1 MIKNI
6 IISLII
12 ISYSL
17 LNAGQVIMGYVINSA
32 NQEPLP
38 DVNIV
43 VVNQEIGSSTDS
55 YGFFQIEL
63 PELISEIFIEA
74 TAVGFSKVEK
84 KITKNDLKNT
94 LVFELQ
100 SEIIELDPITVIKNI
115 TRLDNDFLR
124 PPGSIDLV
132 SFSDLKR
139 YNDTDINRI
148 LSRIPGIY
156 VQEEDGFGLRPNI
169 GMRGTGV
176 ERSSKINIMEDG
188 IPISPAPYASPAAYY
203 SPTAGRMH
211 ALEARKG
218 SSQIKYGP
226 HSTGGSINYVS
237 TPIPSNSKSN
247 LNLLGGT
254 NNAYTI
260 KANVGK
266 SSKSFG
272 YLFEILHDE
281 NDGFKKIDFSNNKTG
296 YSKTDLMAK
305 VRYQSNLMK
314 LFPNAIEL
322 KFSSTNELSDETYL
336 GLTENDY
343 SIDPYRRYSSS
354 QNDQMK
360 ADHMQ
365 FSLTNSIQLNKNS
378 NLALVIYRNNFKRN
392 WYKLSKVNGASIS
405 SLLSEGNSHKSY
417 SYLSAKDTEDDTYEI
432 KANNRKYYSQGIQI
446 VSNLKPNFLP
456 NHNLMIGLRIH
467 EDQMDR
473 FQKID
478 KYGMQNSI
486 LNLTTNGLWGVGSKN
501 NRLDDAI
508 SSAFFIEDQF
518 SFRKFIITA
527 GIRYESI
534 ELTRN
539 DWKGDISLQ
548 NLSWND
554 PERVLDPTKKIKS
567 IKVLV
572 PGAGFVYQLN
582 PNVQILA
589 GIHKGYSP
597 PGPGKD
603 DSEDIKP
610 EESINLETGFIIKDG
625 LNKVRTVLFNNSY
638 SNLLG
643 DDTQFAGEGSY
654 DQFNAGKVNINGLE
668 FAISRIFKRGNI
680 LVPVEFNYTFT
691 SSEFLSTFESS
702 FEAWGSV
709 NKGDELPYLP
719 KHQMFAEIGIIA
731 RDMRFYMKLN
741 NVSQMRTKA
750 GTGVIDDK
758 YATQK
763 LTQIDISGEYNLTSQ
778 LNLFFSIKNLTN
790 SKAIVSRRPAGLRP
804 TMPKTFSAGIK
815 LNF

>member
-100 SEIIELDPITVIKNI
+100 SEIIELNPITVIKNI

-417 SYLSAKDTEDDTYEI
+417 SYLSAKDTEDDTYQI

>member
-100 SEIIELDPITVIKNI
+100 SEIIELNPITVIKNI

-417 SYLSAKDTEDDTYEI
+417 SYLSAKDTEDDTYQI

-758 YATQK
+758 YATQE

>member
-1 MIKNI
+1 MRKN
-6 IISLII
+6 LILI
-12 ISYSL
+12 TIFLSVSIL
-17 LNAGQVIMGYVINSA
+17 SASEVIMGYVINSA
-32 NQEPLP
+32 SQEPLS
-38 DVNIV
+38 DVNVIV
-43 VVNQEIGSSTDS
+43 LNQEVGSSTDS
-55 YGFFQIEL
+55 YGYFQIQL
-63 PELISEIFIEA
+63 PQEFTEVFIEA
-74 TAVGFSKVEK
+74 SAVGFSKVK
-84 KITKNDLKNT
+84 KKLSRKDLKNT

-100 SEIIELDPITVIKNI
+100 SEVIELDPIMVIKNI

-139 YNDTDINRI
+139 YNDTDVNRI
-148 LSRIPGIY
+148 LARIPGVY

-211 ALEARKG
+211 SLEARKG

-226 HSTGGSINYVS
+226 HSTGGAINYVS
-237 TPIPSNSKSN
+237 TPIPSNYKSN

-260 KANVGK
+260 KANIGK
-266 SSKSFG
+266 SIGSFG

-281 NDGFKKIDFSNNKTG
+281 NDGFKQLDFSNNKTG
-296 YSKTDLMAK
+296 YTKTDFMGKL
-305 VRYQSNLMK
+305 RYKSNLLN

-336 GLTENDY
+336 GLTEQDY
-343 SIDPYRRYSSS
+343 SINPYRRYSSS

-360 ADHMQ
+360 ADHTQ
-365 FSLTNSIQLNKNS
+365 FSLTNSIQFNKNS
-378 NLALVIYRNNFKRN
+378 NAALVIYRNDFKRN
-392 WYKLSKVNGASIS
+392 WYKLSKVNGTSIG
-405 SLLSEGNSHKSY
+405 SLLSVGNLHKNY
-417 SYLSAKDTEDDTYEI
+417 SYLSSKETENDAYQI

-446 VSNLKPNFLP
+446 VSNLKPNISS
-456 NHNLMIGLRIH
+456 HNLMIGLRIH

-473 FQKID
+473 FQKVD

-486 LNLTTNGLWGVGSKN
+486 LKLTTNGIWGVGSKN
-501 NRLDDAI
+501 NRLDKAT

-518 SFRKFIITA
+518 SFNKFIITA

-554 PERVLDPTKKIKS
+554 PERTLDPTQKTKNIN
-567 IKVLV
+567 ILV
-572 PGAGFVYQLN
+572 PGAGFIYQLN
-582 PNVQILA
+582 SNVEILA

-603 DSEDIKP
+603 DSQDIKP
-610 EESINLETGFIIKDG
+610 EESVNVETGFVIKDG
-625 LNKVRTVLFNNSY
+625 LNKVKTVLFNNSY

-668 FAISRIFKRGNI
+668 FAINRIFKRGNL
-680 LVPVEFNYTFT
+680 LVPIEFNYTYT
-691 SSEFLSTFESS
+691 STEFLSTFESS

-719 KHQMFAEIGIIA
+719 KYQMFAEIGIIA
-731 RDMRFYMKLN
+731 RDTRFYMKLN

-750 GTGVIDDK
+750 GSGAIDDK
-758 YATQK
+758 SATQK

-778 LNLFFSIKNLTN
+778 SNLFFSIKNLTN

-804 TMPKTFSAGIK
+804 TMPKTFSAGIR

>member
-1 MIKNI
+1 MKIF
-6 IISLII
+6 LILI
-12 ISYSL
+12 TIFLSVSIL
-17 LNAGQVIMGYVINSA
+17 SASEVIMGYVINSA
-32 NQEPLP
+32 SQEPLS
-38 DVNIV
+38 DVNVIV
-43 VVNQEIGSSTDS
+43 LNQEVGSSTDS
-55 YGFFQIEL
+55 YGYFQIQL
-63 PELISEIFIEA
+63 PQEFSEVFIEA
-74 TAVGFSKVEK
+74 SAVGFSKVK
-84 KITKNDLKNT
+84 KKLSRKDLKNT

-100 SEIIELDPITVIKNI
+100 SEVIELDPIMVIKNI

-139 YNDTDINRI
+139 YNDTDVNRI
-148 LSRIPGIY
+148 LARIPGVY

-211 ALEARKG
+211 SLEARKG

-226 HSTGGSINYVS
+226 HSTGGAINYVS
-237 TPIPSNSKSN
+237 TPIPSNYKSN

-260 KANVGK
+260 KANIGK
-266 SSKSFG
+266 SIGSFG

-281 NDGFKKIDFSNNKTG
+281 NDGFKQLDFSNNKTG
-296 YSKTDLMAK
+296 YTKTDFMGKL
-305 VRYQSNLMK
+305 RYKSNLLN

-336 GLTENDY
+336 GLTEQDY
-343 SIDPYRRYSSS
+343 SINPYRRYSSS

-360 ADHMQ
+360 ADHTQ
-365 FSLTNSIQLNKNS
+365 FSLTNSIQFNKNS
-378 NLALVIYRNNFKRN
+378 NVALVIYRNDFKRN
-392 WYKLSKVNGASIS
+392 WYKLSKVNGTSIG
-405 SLLSEGNSHKSY
+405 SLLSVGNLHKNY
-417 SYLSAKDTEDDTYEI
+417 SYLSSKETENDAYQI

-446 VSNLKPNFLP
+446 VSNLKPNISS
-456 NHNLMIGLRIH
+456 HNLMIGLRIH

-473 FQKID
+473 FQKVD

-486 LNLTTNGLWGVGSKN
+486 LKLTTNGIWGVGSKN
-501 NRLDDAI
+501 NRLDKAT

-518 SFRKFIITA
+518 SFNKFIITA

-554 PERVLDPTKKIKS
+554 PERTLDPTQKTKNIN
-567 IKVLV
+567 ILV
-572 PGAGFVYQLN
+572 PGAGFIYQLN
-582 PNVQILA
+582 SNVEILA

-603 DSEDIKP
+603 DSQDIKP
-610 EESINLETGFIIKDG
+610 EESINVETGFVIKDG
-625 LNKVRTVLFNNSY
+625 LNKVKTVLFNNSY

-668 FAISRIFKRGNI
+668 FAINRIFKRGNL
-680 LVPVEFNYTFT
+680 LVPIEFNYTYT
-691 SSEFLSTFESS
+691 STEFLSTFESS

-719 KHQMFAEIGIIA
+719 KYQMFAEIGIIA
-731 RDMRFYMKLN
+731 RDTRFYMKLN

-750 GTGVIDDK
+750 GSGAIDDK
-758 YATQK
+758 SATQK

-778 LNLFFSIKNLTN
+778 SNLFFSIKNLTN

-804 TMPKTFSAGIK
+804 TMPKTFSAGIR

>member
-1 MIKNI
+1 MRKN
-6 IISLII
+6 LILI
-12 ISYSL
+12 TIFLSVSIL
-17 LNAGQVIMGYVINSA
+17 SASEVIMGYVINSA
-32 NQEPLP
+32 SQEPLS
-38 DVNIV
+38 DVNVIV
-43 VVNQEIGSSTDS
+43 LNQEVGSSTDS
-55 YGFFQIEL
+55 YGYFQIQL
-63 PELISEIFIEA
+63 PQEFSEVFIEA
-74 TAVGFSKVEK
+74 SAVGFSKVK
-84 KITKNDLKNT
+84 KKLSRKDLKNT

-100 SEIIELDPITVIKNI
+100 SEVIELDPIMVIKNI

-139 YNDTDINRI
+139 YNDTDVNRI
-148 LSRIPGIY
+148 LARIPGVY

-211 ALEARKG
+211 SLEARKG

-226 HSTGGSINYVS
+226 HSTGGAINYVS
-237 TPIPSNSKSN
+237 TPIPSNYKSN

-260 KANVGK
+260 KANIGK
-266 SSKSFG
+266 SIGSFG

-281 NDGFKKIDFSNNKTG
+281 NDGFKQLDFSNNKTG
-296 YSKTDLMAK
+296 YTKTDFMGKL
-305 VRYQSNLMK
+305 RYKSNLLN

-336 GLTENDY
+336 GLTEQDY
-343 SIDPYRRYSSS
+343 SINPYRRYSSS

-360 ADHMQ
+360 ADHTQ
-365 FSLTNSIQLNKNS
+365 FSLTNSIQFNKNS
-378 NLALVIYRNNFKRN
+378 NAALVIYRNDFKRN
-392 WYKLSKVNGASIS
+392 WYKLSKVNGTSIG
-405 SLLSEGNSHKSY
+405 SLLSVGNLHKNY
-417 SYLSAKDTEDDTYEI
+417 SYLSSKETENDAYQI

-446 VSNLKPNFLP
+446 VSNLKPNISS
-456 NHNLMIGLRIH
+456 HNLMIGLRIH

-473 FQKID
+473 FQKVD

-486 LNLTTNGLWGVGSKN
+486 LKLTTNGIWGVGSKN
-501 NRLDDAI
+501 NRLDKAT

-518 SFRKFIITA
+518 SFNKFIITA

-554 PERVLDPTKKIKS
+554 PERTLDPTQKTKNIN
-567 IKVLV
+567 ILV
-572 PGAGFVYQLN
+572 PGAGFIYQLN
-582 PNVQILA
+582 SNVEILA

-603 DSEDIKP
+603 DSQDIKP
-610 EESINLETGFIIKDG
+610 EERVNVETGFVIKDG
-625 LNKVRTVLFNNSY
+625 LNKVKTVLFNNSY

-668 FAISRIFKRGNI
+668 FAINRIFKRGNL
-680 LVPVEFNYTFT
+680 LVPIEFNYTYT
-691 SSEFLSTFESS
+691 STEFLSTFESS

-719 KHQMFAEIGIIA
+719 KYQMFAEIGIIA
-731 RDMRFYMKLN
+731 RDTRFYMKLN

-750 GTGVIDDK
+750 GSGAIDDK
-758 YATQK
+758 SATQK

-778 LNLFFSIKNLTN
+778 SNLFFSIKNLTN

-804 TMPKTFSAGIK
+804 TMPKTFSAGIR

>member
-1 MIKNI
+1 MRKN
-6 IISLII
+6 LIVI
-12 ISYSL
+12 TIFLSVSIL
-17 LNAGQVIMGYVINSA
+17 SASEVIMGYVINSA
-32 NQEPLP
+32 SQEPLS
-38 DVNIV
+38 DVNVIV
-43 VVNQEIGSSTDS
+43 LNQEVGSSTDS
-55 YGFFQIEL
+55 YGYFQIQL
-63 PELISEIFIEA
+63 PQEFSEVFIEA
-74 TAVGFSKVEK
+74 SAVGFSKVK
-84 KITKNDLKNT
+84 KKLSRKDLKNT

-100 SEIIELDPITVIKNI
+100 SEVIELDPIMVIKNI

-139 YNDTDINRI
+139 YNDTDVNRI
-148 LSRIPGIY
+148 LARIPGVY

-211 ALEARKG
+211 SLEARKG

-226 HSTGGSINYVS
+226 HSTGGAINYVS
-237 TPIPSNSKSN
+237 TPIPSNYKSN

-260 KANVGK
+260 KANIGK
-266 SSKSFG
+266 SIGSFG

-281 NDGFKKIDFSNNKTG
+281 NDGFKQLDFSNNKTG
-296 YSKTDLMAK
+296 YTKTDFMGKL
-305 VRYQSNLMK
+305 RYKSNLLN

-336 GLTENDY
+336 GLTEQDY
-343 SIDPYRRYSSS
+343 SINPYRRYSSS
-354 QNDQMK
+354 QSDQMK
-360 ADHMQ
+360 ADHTQ
-365 FSLTNSIQLNKNS
+365 FSLTNSIQFNKNS
-378 NLALVIYRNNFKRN
+378 NVALVIYRNDFKRN
-392 WYKLSKVNGASIS
+392 WYKLSKVNGTSIG
-405 SLLSEGNSHKSY
+405 SLLSVGNLHKNY
-417 SYLSAKDTEDDTYEI
+417 SYLSSKETENDAYQI

-446 VSNLKPNFLP
+446 VSNLKPNISS
-456 NHNLMIGLRIH
+456 HNLMIGLRIH

-473 FQKID
+473 FQKVD

-486 LNLTTNGLWGVGSKN
+486 LKLTTNGIWGVGSKN
-501 NRLDDAI
+501 NRLDKAT

-518 SFRKFIITA
+518 SFNKFIITA

-554 PERVLDPTKKIKS
+554 PERTLDPTQKTKNIN
-567 IKVLV
+567 ILV
-572 PGAGFVYQLN
+572 PGAGFIYQLN
-582 PNVQILA
+582 SNVEILA

-603 DSEDIKP
+603 DSQDIKP
-610 EESINLETGFIIKDG
+610 EESINVETGFVIKDG
-625 LNKVRTVLFNNSY
+625 LNKVKTVLFNNSY

-668 FAISRIFKRGNI
+668 FAINRIFKRGNL
-680 LVPVEFNYTFT
+680 LVPIEFNYTYT
-691 SSEFLSTFESS
+691 STEFLSTFESS

-719 KHQMFAEIGIIA
+719 KYQMFAEIGIIA
-731 RDMRFYMKLN
+731 RDTRFYMKLN

-750 GTGVIDDK
+750 GSGAIDDK
-758 YATQK
+758 SATQK

-778 LNLFFSIKNLTN
+778 SNLFFSIKNLTN

-804 TMPKTFSAGIK
+804 TMPKTFSAGIR

>member
-417 SYLSAKDTEDDTYEI
+417 SYLSAKDTEDDTYQI

-625 LNKVRTVLFNNSY
+625 LNKVRTVLFKNSY

-758 YATQK
+758 YATQE

>member
-1 MIKNI
+1 MRIN
-6 IISLII
+6 LILI
-12 ISYSL
+12 TIFLSVSIL
-17 LNAGQVIMGYVINSA
+17 SASEVIMGYVINSA
-32 NQEPLP
+32 SQEPLS
-38 DVNIV
+38 DVNVIV
-43 VVNQEIGSSTDS
+43 LNQEVGSSTDS
-55 YGFFQIEL
+55 YGYFQIQL
-63 PELISEIFIEA
+63 PQEFSEVFIEA
-74 TAVGFSKVEK
+74 SAVGFSKVK
-84 KITKNDLKNT
+84 KKLSRKDLKNT

-100 SEIIELDPITVIKNI
+100 SEVIELDPIMVIKNI

-139 YNDTDINRI
+139 YNDTDVNRI
-148 LSRIPGIY
+148 LARIPGVY

-211 ALEARKG
+211 SLEARKG

-226 HSTGGSINYVS
+226 HSTGGAINYVS
-237 TPIPSNSKSN
+237 TPIPSNYKSN

-260 KANVGK
+260 KANIGK
-266 SSKSFG
+266 SIGSFG

-281 NDGFKKIDFSNNKTG
+281 NDGFKQLDFSNNKTG
-296 YSKTDLMAK
+296 YTKTDFMGKL
-305 VRYQSNLMK
+305 RYKSNLLN

-336 GLTENDY
+336 GLTEQDY
-343 SIDPYRRYSSS
+343 SINPYRRYSSS

-360 ADHMQ
+360 ADHTQ
-365 FSLTNSIQLNKNS
+365 FSLTNSIQFNKNS
-378 NLALVIYRNNFKRN
+378 NAALVIYRNDFKRN
-392 WYKLSKVNGASIS
+392 WYKLSKVNGTSIG
-405 SLLSEGNSHKSY
+405 SLLSVGNSHKNY
-417 SYLSAKDTEDDTYEI
+417 SYLSSKETENDAYQI

-446 VSNLKPNFLP
+446 VSNLKPNISS
-456 NHNLMIGLRIH
+456 HNLMIGLRIH

-473 FQKID
+473 FQKVD

-486 LNLTTNGLWGVGSKN
+486 LKLTTNGIWGVGSKN
-501 NRLDDAI
+501 NRLDKAT
-508 SSAFFIEDQF
+508 SSAFFIEDQL
-518 SFRKFIITA
+518 SFNKFIITA

-554 PERVLDPTKKIKS
+554 PERTLDPTQKTKNIN
-567 IKVLV
+567 ILV
-572 PGAGFVYQLN
+572 PGAGFIYQLN
-582 PNVQILA
+582 SNVEILA

-603 DSEDIKP
+603 DSQDIKP
-610 EESINLETGFIIKDG
+610 EESINVETGFVIKDG
-625 LNKVRTVLFNNSY
+625 LNKVKTVLFNNSY

-668 FAISRIFKRGNI
+668 FAINRIFKRGNL
-680 LVPVEFNYTFT
+680 LVPIEFNYTYT
-691 SSEFLSTFESS
+691 STEFLSTFESS

-719 KHQMFAEIGIIA
+719 KYQMFAEIGIIA
-731 RDMRFYMKLN
+731 RDTRFYMKLN

-750 GTGVIDDK
+750 GSGAIDDK
-758 YATQK
+758 SATQK

-778 LNLFFSIKNLTN
+778 SNLFFSIKNLTN

-804 TMPKTFSAGIK
+804 TMPKTFSAGIR

>member
-1 MIKNI
+1 MRKN
-6 IISLII
+6 LILI
-12 ISYSL
+12 TIFLSVSIL
-17 LNAGQVIMGYVINSA
+17 SASEVIMGYVINSA
-32 NQEPLP
+32 SQEPLS
-38 DVNIV
+38 DVNVIV
-43 VVNQEIGSSTDS
+43 LNQEVGSSTDS
-55 YGFFQIEL
+55 YGYFQIQL
-63 PELISEIFIEA
+63 PQEFSEVFIEA
-74 TAVGFSKVEK
+74 SAVGFSKVK
-84 KITKNDLKNT
+84 KKLSRKDLKNT

-100 SEIIELDPITVIKNI
+100 SEVIELDPIMVIKNI

-139 YNDTDINRI
+139 YNDTDVNRI
-148 LSRIPGIY
+148 LARIPGVY

-211 ALEARKG
+211 SLEARKG

-226 HSTGGSINYVS
+226 HSTGGAINYVS
-237 TPIPSNSKSN
+237 TPIPSNYKSN

-260 KANVGK
+260 KANIGK
-266 SSKSFG
+266 SIGSFG

-281 NDGFKKIDFSNNKTG
+281 NDGFKQLDFSNNKTG
-296 YSKTDLMAK
+296 YTKTDFMGKL
-305 VRYQSNLMK
+305 RYKSNLLN

-336 GLTENDY
+336 GLTEQDY
-343 SIDPYRRYSSS
+343 SINPYRRYSSS

-360 ADHMQ
+360 ADHTQ
-365 FSLTNSIQLNKNS
+365 FSLTNSIQFNKNS
-378 NLALVIYRNNFKRN
+378 NAALVIYRNDFKRN
-392 WYKLSKVNGASIS
+392 WYKLSKVNGTSIG
-405 SLLSEGNSHKSY
+405 SLLSVGNLHKNY
-417 SYLSAKDTEDDTYEI
+417 SYLSSKETENDAYQI
-432 KANNRKYYSQGIQI
+432 KANNRNYYSQGIQI
-446 VSNLKPNFLP
+446 VSNLKPNISS
-456 NHNLMIGLRIH
+456 HNLMIGLRIH

-473 FQKID
+473 FQKVD

-486 LNLTTNGLWGVGSKN
+486 LKLTTNGIWGVGSKN
-501 NRLDDAI
+501 NRLDKAT

-518 SFRKFIITA
+518 SFNKFIITA

-554 PERVLDPTKKIKS
+554 PERTLDPTQKTKNIN
-567 IKVLV
+567 ILV
-572 PGAGFVYQLN
+572 PGAGFIYQLN
-582 PNVQILA
+582 SNVEILA

-603 DSEDIKP
+603 DSQDIKP
-610 EESINLETGFIIKDG
+610 EESVNVETGFVIKDG
-625 LNKVRTVLFNNSY
+625 LNKVKTVLFNNSY

-668 FAISRIFKRGNI
+668 FAINRIFKRGNL
-680 LVPVEFNYTFT
+680 LVPIEFNYTYT
-691 SSEFLSTFESS
+691 STEFLSTFESS

-719 KHQMFAEIGIIA
+719 KYQMFAEIGIIA
-731 RDMRFYMKLN
+731 RDTRFYMKLN

-750 GTGVIDDK
+750 GSGAIDDK
-758 YATQK
+758 SATQK

-778 LNLFFSIKNLTN
+778 SNLFFSIKNLTN

-804 TMPKTFSAGIK
+804 TMPKTFSAGIR

>member
-1 MIKNI
+1 MRKN
-6 IISLII
+6 LIVI
-12 ISYSL
+12 TIFLSVSIL
-17 LNAGQVIMGYVINSA
+17 SASEVIMGYVINSA
-32 NQEPLP
+32 SQEPLS
-38 DVNIV
+38 DVNVIV
-43 VVNQEIGSSTDS
+43 LNQEVGSSTDS
-55 YGFFQIEL
+55 YGYFQIQL
-63 PELISEIFIEA
+63 PQEFSEVFIEA
-74 TAVGFSKVEK
+74 SAVGFSKVK
-84 KITKNDLKNT
+84 KKLSRKDLKNT

-100 SEIIELDPITVIKNI
+100 SEVIELDPIMVIKNI

-139 YNDTDINRI
+139 YNDTDVNRI
-148 LSRIPGIY
+148 LARIPGVY

-211 ALEARKG
+211 SLEARKG

-226 HSTGGSINYVS
+226 HSTGGAINYVS
-237 TPIPSNSKSN
+237 TPIPSNYKSN

-260 KANVGK
+260 KANIGK
-266 SSKSFG
+266 SIGSFG

-281 NDGFKKIDFSNNKTG
+281 NDGFKQLDFSNNKTG
-296 YSKTDLMAK
+296 YTKTDFMGKL
-305 VRYQSNLMK
+305 RYKSNLLN

-336 GLTENDY
+336 GLTEQDY
-343 SIDPYRRYSSS
+343 SINPYRRYSSS

-360 ADHMQ
+360 ADHTQ
-365 FSLTNSIQLNKNS
+365 FSLTNSIQFNKNS
-378 NLALVIYRNNFKRN
+378 NAALVIYRNDFKRN
-392 WYKLSKVNGASIS
+392 WYKLSKVNGTSIG
-405 SLLSEGNSHKSY
+405 SLLSVGNLHKNY
-417 SYLSAKDTEDDTYEI
+417 SYLSSKETENDAYQI

-446 VSNLKPNFLP
+446 VSNLKPNISS
-456 NHNLMIGLRIH
+456 HNLMIGLRIH

-473 FQKID
+473 FQKVD

-486 LNLTTNGLWGVGSKN
+486 LKLTTNGIWGVGSKN
-501 NRLDDAI
+501 NRLDKAT

-518 SFRKFIITA
+518 SFNKFIITA

-554 PERVLDPTKKIKS
+554 PERTLDPTQKTKNIN
-567 IKVLV
+567 ILV
-572 PGAGFVYQLN
+572 PGAGFIYQLN
-582 PNVQILA
+582 SNVEILA

-603 DSEDIKP
+603 DSQDIKP
-610 EESINLETGFIIKDG
+610 EESINVETGFVIKDG
-625 LNKVRTVLFNNSY
+625 LNKVKTVLFNNSY

-668 FAISRIFKRGNI
+668 FAINRIFKRGNL
-680 LVPVEFNYTFT
+680 LVPIEFNYTYT
-691 SSEFLSTFESS
+691 STEFLSTFESS

-719 KHQMFAEIGIIA
+719 KYQMFAEIGIIA
-731 RDMRFYMKLN
+731 RDTRFYMKLN

-750 GTGVIDDK
+750 GSGAIDDK
-758 YATQK
+758 SATQK

-778 LNLFFSIKNLTN
+778 SNLFFSIKNLTN

-804 TMPKTFSAGIK
+804 TMPKTFSAGIR

>member
-63 PELISEIFIEA
+63 PELISEIFLEA
-74 TAVGFSKVEK
+74 TAVGISKVEK
-84 KITKNDLKNT
+84 KITKNDFKNT

-417 SYLSAKDTEDDTYEI
+417 SYLSAKDTEDDTYQI

-758 YATQK
+758 YATQE

>member
-1 MIKNI
+1 MRIN
-6 IISLII
+6 LILI
-12 ISYSL
+12 TIFLSVSIL
-17 LNAGQVIMGYVINSA
+17 SASEVIMGYVINSA
-32 NQEPLP
+32 SQEPLS
-38 DVNIV
+38 DVNVIV
-43 VVNQEIGSSTDS
+43 LNQEVGSSTDS
-55 YGFFQIEL
+55 YGYFQIQL
-63 PELISEIFIEA
+63 PQEFSEVFIEA
-74 TAVGFSKVEK
+74 SAVGFSKVK
-84 KITKNDLKNT
+84 KKLSRKDLKNT

-100 SEIIELDPITVIKNI
+100 SEVIELDPIMVIKNI

-139 YNDTDINRI
+139 YNDTDVNRI
-148 LSRIPGIY
+148 LARIPGVY

-211 ALEARKG
+211 SLEARKG

-226 HSTGGSINYVS
+226 HSTGGAINYVS
-237 TPIPSNSKSN
+237 TPIPSNYKSN

-260 KANVGK
+260 KANIGK
-266 SSKSFG
+266 SIGSFG

-281 NDGFKKIDFSNNKTG
+281 NDGFKQLDFSNNKTG
-296 YSKTDLMAK
+296 YTKTDFMGKL
-305 VRYQSNLMK
+305 RYKSNLLN

-336 GLTENDY
+336 GLTEQDY
-343 SIDPYRRYSSS
+343 SINPYRRYSSS

-360 ADHMQ
+360 ADHTQ
-365 FSLTNSIQLNKNS
+365 FSLTNSIQFNKNS
-378 NLALVIYRNNFKRN
+378 NAALVIYRNDFKRN
-392 WYKLSKVNGASIS
+392 WYKLSKVNGTSIG
-405 SLLSEGNSHKSY
+405 SLLSVGNLHKNY
-417 SYLSAKDTEDDTYEI
+417 SYLSSKETENDAYQI

-446 VSNLKPNFLP
+446 VSNLKPNISS
-456 NHNLMIGLRIH
+456 HNLMIGLRIH

-473 FQKID
+473 FQKVD

-486 LNLTTNGLWGVGSKN
+486 LKLTTNGIWGVGSKN
-501 NRLDDAI
+501 NRLDKAT

-518 SFRKFIITA
+518 SFNKFIITA

-554 PERVLDPTKKIKS
+554 PERTLDPTQKTKNIN
-567 IKVLV
+567 ILV
-572 PGAGFVYQLN
+572 PGAGFIYQLN
-582 PNVQILA
+582 SNVEILA

-603 DSEDIKP
+603 DSQDIKP
-610 EESINLETGFIIKDG
+610 EESVNVETGFVIKDG
-625 LNKVRTVLFNNSY
+625 LNKVKTVLFNNSY

-668 FAISRIFKRGNI
+668 FAINRIFKRGNL
-680 LVPVEFNYTFT
+680 LVPIEFNYTYT
-691 SSEFLSTFESS
+691 STEFLSTFESS

-719 KHQMFAEIGIIA
+719 KYQMFAEIGIIA
-731 RDMRFYMKLN
+731 RDTRFYMKLN

-750 GTGVIDDK
+750 GSGAIDDK
-758 YATQK
+758 SATQK

-778 LNLFFSIKNLTN
+778 SNLFFSIKNLTN

-804 TMPKTFSAGIK
+804 TMPKTFSAGIR

>member
-1 MIKNI
+1 MRKN
-6 IISLII
+6 LIVI
-12 ISYSL
+12 TIFLSVSIL
-17 LNAGQVIMGYVINSA
+17 SASEVIMGYVINSA
-32 NQEPLP
+32 SQEPLS
-38 DVNIV
+38 DVNVIV
-43 VVNQEIGSSTDS
+43 LNQEVGSSTDS
-55 YGFFQIEL
+55 YGYFQIQL
-63 PELISEIFIEA
+63 PQEFSEVFIEA
-74 TAVGFSKVEK
+74 SAVGFSKVK
-84 KITKNDLKNT
+84 KKLSRKDLKNT

-100 SEIIELDPITVIKNI
+100 SEVIELDPIMVIKNI

-139 YNDTDINRI
+139 YNDTDVNRI
-148 LSRIPGIY
+148 LARIPGVY

-211 ALEARKG
+211 SLEARKG

-226 HSTGGSINYVS
+226 HSTGGAINYVS
-237 TPIPSNSKSN
+237 TPIPSNYKSN

-260 KANVGK
+260 KANIGK
-266 SSKSFG
+266 SIGSFG

-281 NDGFKKIDFSNNKTG
+281 NDGFKQLDFSNNKTG
-296 YSKTDLMAK
+296 YTKTDFMGKL
-305 VRYQSNLMK
+305 RYKSNLLN

-336 GLTENDY
+336 GLTEQDY
-343 SIDPYRRYSSS
+343 SINPYRRYSSS

-360 ADHMQ
+360 ADHTQ
-365 FSLTNSIQLNKNS
+365 FSLTNSIQFNKNS
-378 NLALVIYRNNFKRN
+378 NVALVIYRNDFKRN
-392 WYKLSKVNGASIS
+392 WYKLSKVNGTSIG
-405 SLLSEGNSHKSY
+405 SLLSVGNLHKNY
-417 SYLSAKDTEDDTYEI
+417 SYLSSKETENDAYQI

-446 VSNLKPNFLP
+446 VSNLKPNISS
-456 NHNLMIGLRIH
+456 HNLMIGLRIH

-473 FQKID
+473 FQKVD

-486 LNLTTNGLWGVGSKN
+486 LKLTTNGIWGVGSKN
-501 NRLDDAI
+501 NRLDKAT

-518 SFRKFIITA
+518 SFNKFIITA

-554 PERVLDPTKKIKS
+554 PERTLDPTQKTKNIN
-567 IKVLV
+567 ILV
-572 PGAGFVYQLN
+572 PGAGFIYQLN
-582 PNVQILA
+582 SNVEILA

-603 DSEDIKP
+603 DSQDIKP
-610 EESINLETGFIIKDG
+610 EESVNVETGFVIKDG
-625 LNKVRTVLFNNSY
+625 LNKVKTVLFNNSY

-668 FAISRIFKRGNI
+668 FAINRIFKRGNL
-680 LVPVEFNYTFT
+680 LVPIEFNYTYT
-691 SSEFLSTFESS
+691 STEFLSTFESS

-719 KHQMFAEIGIIA
+719 KYQMFAEIGIIA
-731 RDMRFYMKLN
+731 RDTRFYMKLN

-750 GTGVIDDK
+750 GSGAIDDK
-758 YATQK
+758 SATQK

-778 LNLFFSIKNLTN
+778 SNLFFSIKNLTN

-804 TMPKTFSAGIK
+804 TMPKTFSAGIR

>member
-100 SEIIELDPITVIKNI
+100 SEIIELNPITVIKNI

-758 YATQK
+758 YATQE

>member
-1 MIKNI
+1 MRKN
-6 IISLII
+6 LILI
-12 ISYSL
+12 TIFLSVSIL
-17 LNAGQVIMGYVINSA
+17 SASEVIMGYVINSA
-32 NQEPLP
+32 SQEPLS
-38 DVNIV
+38 DVNVIV
-43 VVNQEIGSSTDS
+43 LNQEVGSSTDS
-55 YGFFQIEL
+55 YGYFQIQL
-63 PELISEIFIEA
+63 PQEFSEVFIEA
-74 TAVGFSKVEK
+74 SAVGFSKVK
-84 KITKNDLKNT
+84 KKLSRKDLKNT

-100 SEIIELDPITVIKNI
+100 SEVIELDPIMVIKNI

-139 YNDTDINRI
+139 YNDTDVNRI
-148 LSRIPGIY
+148 LARIPGVY

-211 ALEARKG
+211 SLEARKG

-226 HSTGGSINYVS
+226 HSTGGAINYVS
-237 TPIPSNSKSN
+237 TPIPSNYKSN

-260 KANVGK
+260 KANIGK
-266 SSKSFG
+266 SIGSFG

-281 NDGFKKIDFSNNKTG
+281 NDGFKQLDFSNNKTG
-296 YSKTDLMAK
+296 YTKTDFMGKL
-305 VRYQSNLMK
+305 RYKSNLLN

-336 GLTENDY
+336 GLTEQDY
-343 SIDPYRRYSSS
+343 SINPYRRYSSS

-360 ADHMQ
+360 ADHTQ
-365 FSLTNSIQLNKNS
+365 FSLTNSIQFNKNS
-378 NLALVIYRNNFKRN
+378 NAALVIYRNDFKRN
-392 WYKLSKVNGASIS
+392 WYKLSKVNGTSIG
-405 SLLSEGNSHKSY
+405 SLLSVGNLHKNY
-417 SYLSAKDTEDDTYEI
+417 SYLSSKETENDAYQI

-446 VSNLKPNFLP
+446 VSNLKPNISS
-456 NHNLMIGLRIH
+456 HNLMIGLRIH

-473 FQKID
+473 FQKVD

-486 LNLTTNGLWGVGSKN
+486 LKLTTNGIWGVGSKN
-501 NRLDDAI
+501 NRLDKAT

-518 SFRKFIITA
+518 SFNKFIITA

-554 PERVLDPTKKIKS
+554 PERTLVPTQKTKNIN
-567 IKVLV
+567 ILV
-572 PGAGFVYQLN
+572 PGAGFIYQLN
-582 PNVQILA
+582 SNVEILA

-603 DSEDIKP
+603 DSQDIKP
-610 EESINLETGFIIKDG
+610 EESVNVETGFVIKDG
-625 LNKVRTVLFNNSY
+625 LNKVKTVLFNNSY

-668 FAISRIFKRGNI
+668 FAINRIFKRGNL
-680 LVPVEFNYTFT
+680 LVPIEFNYTYT
-691 SSEFLSTFESS
+691 STEFLSTFESS

-719 KHQMFAEIGIIA
+719 KYQMFAEIGIIA
-731 RDMRFYMKLN
+731 RDTRFYMKLN

-750 GTGVIDDK
+750 GSGAIDDK
-758 YATQK
+758 SATQK

-778 LNLFFSIKNLTN
+778 SNLFFSIKNLTN
-790 SKAIVSRRPAGLRP
+790 SKAIISRRPAGLRP
-804 TMPKTFSAGIK
+804 TMPKTFSAGIR

>member
-1 MIKNI
+1 MRKN
-6 IISLII
+6 LILI
-12 ISYSL
+12 TIFLSVSIL
-17 LNAGQVIMGYVINSA
+17 SASEVIMGYVINSA
-32 NQEPLP
+32 SQEPLS
-38 DVNIV
+38 DVNVIV
-43 VVNQEIGSSTDS
+43 LNQEVGSSTDS
-55 YGFFQIEL
+55 YGYFQIQL
-63 PELISEIFIEA
+63 PQEFSEVFIEA
-74 TAVGFSKVEK
+74 SAVGFSKVK
-84 KITKNDLKNT
+84 KKLSRKDLKNT

-100 SEIIELDPITVIKNI
+100 SEVIELDPIMVIKNI

-139 YNDTDINRI
+139 YNDTDVNRI
-148 LSRIPGIY
+148 LARIPGVY

-211 ALEARKG
+211 SLEARKG

-226 HSTGGSINYVS
+226 HSTGGAINYVS
-237 TPIPSNSKSN
+237 TPIPSNYKSN

-260 KANVGK
+260 KANIGK
-266 SSKSFG
+266 SIGSFG

-281 NDGFKKIDFSNNKTG
+281 NDGFKQLDFSNNKTG
-296 YSKTDLMAK
+296 YTKTDFMGKL
-305 VRYQSNLMK
+305 RYKSNLLN

-336 GLTENDY
+336 GLTEQDY
-343 SIDPYRRYSSS
+343 SINPYRRYSSS

-360 ADHMQ
+360 ADHTQ
-365 FSLTNSIQLNKNS
+365 FSLTNSIQFNKNS
-378 NLALVIYRNNFKRN
+378 NVALVIYRNDFKRN
-392 WYKLSKVNGASIS
+392 WYKLSKVNGTSIG
-405 SLLSEGNSHKSY
+405 SLLSVGNLHKNY
-417 SYLSAKDTEDDTYEI
+417 SYLSSKETENDAYQI
-432 KANNRKYYSQGIQI
+432 KANNRNYYSQGIQI
-446 VSNLKPNFLP
+446 VSNLKPNISS
-456 NHNLMIGLRIH
+456 HNLMIGLRIH

-473 FQKID
+473 FQKVD

-486 LNLTTNGLWGVGSKN
+486 LKLTTNGIWGVGSKN
-501 NRLDDAI
+501 NRLDKAT

-518 SFRKFIITA
+518 SFNKFIITA

-554 PERVLDPTKKIKS
+554 PERTLDPTQKTKNIN
-567 IKVLV
+567 ILV
-572 PGAGFVYQLN
+572 PGAGFIYQLN
-582 PNVQILA
+582 SNVEILA

-603 DSEDIKP
+603 DSQDIKP
-610 EESINLETGFIIKDG
+610 EESINVETGFVIKDG
-625 LNKVRTVLFNNSY
+625 LNKVKTVLFNNSY

-668 FAISRIFKRGNI
+668 FAINRIFKRGNL
-680 LVPVEFNYTFT
+680 LVPIEFNYTYT
-691 SSEFLSTFESS
+691 STEFLSTFESS

-719 KHQMFAEIGIIA
+719 KYQMFAEIGIIA
-731 RDMRFYMKLN
+731 RDTRFYMKLN

-750 GTGVIDDK
+750 GSGAIDDK
-758 YATQK
+758 SATQK

-778 LNLFFSIKNLTN
+778 SNLFFSIKNLTN

-804 TMPKTFSAGIK
+804 TMPKTFSAGIR

>member
-1 MIKNI
+1 MRIN
-6 IISLII
+6 LILI
-12 ISYSL
+12 TIFLSVSIL
-17 LNAGQVIMGYVINSA
+17 SASEVIMGYVINSA
-32 NQEPLP
+32 SQEPLS
-38 DVNIV
+38 DVNVIV
-43 VVNQEIGSSTDS
+43 LNQEVGSSTDS
-55 YGFFQIEL
+55 YGYFQIQL
-63 PELISEIFIEA
+63 PQEFSEVFIEA
-74 TAVGFSKVEK
+74 SAVGFSKVK
-84 KITKNDLKNT
+84 KKLSRKDLKNT

-100 SEIIELDPITVIKNI
+100 SEVIELDPIMVIKNI

-139 YNDTDINRI
+139 YNDTDVNRI
-148 LSRIPGIY
+148 LARIPGVY

-211 ALEARKG
+211 SLEARKG

-226 HSTGGSINYVS
+226 HSTGGAINYVS
-237 TPIPSNSKSN
+237 TPIPSNYKSN

-260 KANVGK
+260 KANIGK
-266 SSKSFG
+266 SIGSFG

-281 NDGFKKIDFSNNKTG
+281 NDGFKQLDFSNNKTG
-296 YSKTDLMAK
+296 YTKTDFMGKL
-305 VRYQSNLMK
+305 RYKSNLLN

-336 GLTENDY
+336 GLTEQDY
-343 SIDPYRRYSSS
+343 SINPYRRYSSS

-360 ADHMQ
+360 ADHTQ
-365 FSLTNSIQLNKNS
+365 FSLTNSIQFNKNS
-378 NLALVIYRNNFKRN
+378 NAALVIYRNDFKRN
-392 WYKLSKVNGASIS
+392 WYKLSKVNGTSIG
-405 SLLSEGNSHKSY
+405 SLLSVGNLHKNY
-417 SYLSAKDTEDDTYEI
+417 SYLSSKETENDAYQI

-446 VSNLKPNFLP
+446 VSNLKPNISS
-456 NHNLMIGLRIH
+456 HNLMIGLRIH

-473 FQKID
+473 FQKVD

-486 LNLTTNGLWGVGSKN
+486 LKLTTNGIWGVGSKN
-501 NRLDDAI
+501 NRLDKAT

-518 SFRKFIITA
+518 SFNKFIITA

-554 PERVLDPTKKIKS
+554 PERTLVPTQKTKNIN
-567 IKVLV
+567 ILV
-572 PGAGFVYQLN
+572 PGAGFIYQLN
-582 PNVQILA
+582 SNVEILA

-603 DSEDIKP
+603 DSQDIKP
-610 EESINLETGFIIKDG
+610 EESVNVETGFVIKDG
-625 LNKVRTVLFNNSY
+625 LNKVKTVLFNNSY

-668 FAISRIFKRGNI
+668 FAINRIFKRGNL
-680 LVPVEFNYTFT
+680 LVPIEFNYTYT
-691 SSEFLSTFESS
+691 STEFLSTFESS

-719 KHQMFAEIGIIA
+719 KYQMFAEIGIIA
-731 RDMRFYMKLN
+731 RDTRFYMKLN

-750 GTGVIDDK
+750 GSGAIDDK
-758 YATQK
+758 SATQK

-778 LNLFFSIKNLTN
+778 SNLFFSIKNLTN

-804 TMPKTFSAGIK
+804 TMPKTFSAGIR

>member
-1 MIKNI
+1 MIKNK

-247 LNLLGGT
+247 LNLLGVT

-296 YSKTDLMAK
+296 
-305 VRYQSNLMK
+305 
-314 LFPNAIEL
+314 
-322 KFSSTNELSDETYL
+322 
-336 GLTENDY
+336 
-343 SIDPYRRYSSS
+343 
-354 QNDQMK
+354 
-360 ADHMQ
+360 
-365 FSLTNSIQLNKNS
+365 
-378 NLALVIYRNNFKRN
+378 
-392 WYKLSKVNGASIS
+392 
-405 SLLSEGNSHKSY
+405 
-417 SYLSAKDTEDDTYEI
+417 
-432 KANNRKYYSQGIQI
+432 
-446 VSNLKPNFLP
+446 
-456 NHNLMIGLRIH
+456 
-467 EDQMDR
+467 
-473 FQKID
+473 
-478 KYGMQNSI
+478 
-486 LNLTTNGLWGVGSKN
+486 
-501 NRLDDAI
+501 
-508 SSAFFIEDQF
+508 
-518 SFRKFIITA
+518 
-527 GIRYESI
+527 
-534 ELTRN
+534 
-539 DWKGDISLQ
+539 
-548 NLSWND
+548 
-554 PERVLDPTKKIKS
+554 
-567 IKVLV
+567 
-572 PGAGFVYQLN
+572 
-582 PNVQILA
+582 
-589 GIHKGYSP
+589 
-597 PGPGKD
+597 
-603 DSEDIKP
+603 
-610 EESINLETGFIIKDG
+610 
-625 LNKVRTVLFNNSY
+625 
-638 SNLLG
+638 
-643 DDTQFAGEGSY
+643 
-654 DQFNAGKVNINGLE
+654 
-668 FAISRIFKRGNI
+668 
-680 LVPVEFNYTFT
+680 
-691 SSEFLSTFESS
+691 
-702 FEAWGSV
+702 
-709 NKGDELPYLP
+709 
-719 KHQMFAEIGIIA
+719 
-731 RDMRFYMKLN
+731 
-741 NVSQMRTKA
+741 
-750 GTGVIDDK
+750 
-758 YATQK
+758 
-763 LTQIDISGEYNLTSQ
+763 
-778 LNLFFSIKNLTN
+778 
-790 SKAIVSRRPAGLRP
+790 
-804 TMPKTFSAGIK
+804 
-815 LNF
+815 

>member
-1 MIKNI
+1 MRKN
-6 IISLII
+6 LILI
-12 ISYSL
+12 TIFLSVSIL
-17 LNAGQVIMGYVINSA
+17 SASEVIMGYVINSA
-32 NQEPLP
+32 SQEPLS
-38 DVNIV
+38 DVNVIV
-43 VVNQEIGSSTDS
+43 LNQEVGSSTDS
-55 YGFFQIEL
+55 YGYFQIQL
-63 PELISEIFIEA
+63 PQEFSEVFIEA
-74 TAVGFSKVEK
+74 SAVGFSKVK
-84 KITKNDLKNT
+84 KKLSRKDLKNT

-100 SEIIELDPITVIKNI
+100 SEVIELDPIMVIKNI

-139 YNDTDINRI
+139 YNDTDVNRI
-148 LSRIPGIY
+148 LARIPGVY

-211 ALEARKG
+211 SLEARKG

-226 HSTGGSINYVS
+226 HSTGGAINYVS
-237 TPIPSNSKSN
+237 TPIPSNYKSN

-260 KANVGK
+260 KANIGK
-266 SSKSFG
+266 SIGSFG

-281 NDGFKKIDFSNNKTG
+281 NDGFKQLDFSNNKTG
-296 YSKTDLMAK
+296 YTKTDFMGKL
-305 VRYQSNLMK
+305 RYKSNLLN

-336 GLTENDY
+336 GLTEQDY
-343 SIDPYRRYSSS
+343 SINPYRRYSSS

-360 ADHMQ
+360 ADHTQ
-365 FSLTNSIQLNKNS
+365 FSLTNSIQFNKNS
-378 NLALVIYRNNFKRN
+378 NAALVIYRNDFKRN
-392 WYKLSKVNGASIS
+392 WYKLSKVNGTSIG
-405 SLLSEGNSHKSY
+405 SLLSVGNLHKNY
-417 SYLSAKDTEDDTYEI
+417 SYLSSKETENDAYQI

-446 VSNLKPNFLP
+446 VSNLKPNISS
-456 NHNLMIGLRIH
+456 HNLMIGLRIH

-473 FQKID
+473 FQKVD

-486 LNLTTNGLWGVGSKN
+486 LKLTTNGIWGVGLKN
-501 NRLDDAI
+501 NRLDKAT

-518 SFRKFIITA
+518 SFNKFIITA

-554 PERVLDPTKKIKS
+554 PERTLDPTQKTKNIN
-567 IKVLV
+567 ILV
-572 PGAGFVYQLN
+572 PGAGFIYQLN
-582 PNVQILA
+582 SNVEILA

-603 DSEDIKP
+603 DSQDIKP
-610 EESINLETGFIIKDG
+610 EESVNVETGFVIKDG
-625 LNKVRTVLFNNSY
+625 LNKVKTVLFNNSY

-668 FAISRIFKRGNI
+668 FAINRIFKRGNL
-680 LVPVEFNYTFT
+680 LVPIEFNYTYT
-691 SSEFLSTFESS
+691 STEFLSTFESS

-719 KHQMFAEIGIIA
+719 KYQMFAEIGIIA
-731 RDMRFYMKLN
+731 RDTRFYMKLN

-750 GTGVIDDK
+750 GSGAIDDK
-758 YATQK
+758 SATQK

-778 LNLFFSIKNLTN
+778 SNLFFSIKNLTN

-804 TMPKTFSAGIK
+804 TMPKTFSAGIR

>member
-1 MIKNI
+1 MRKN
-6 IISLII
+6 LIVI
-12 ISYSL
+12 TIFLSVSIL
-17 LNAGQVIMGYVINSA
+17 SASEVIMGYVINSA
-32 NQEPLP
+32 SQEPLS
-38 DVNIV
+38 DVNVIV
-43 VVNQEIGSSTDS
+43 LNQEVGSSTDS
-55 YGFFQIEL
+55 YGYFQIQL
-63 PELISEIFIEA
+63 PQEFSEVFIEA
-74 TAVGFSKVEK
+74 SAVGFSKVK
-84 KITKNDLKNT
+84 KKLSRKDLKNT

-100 SEIIELDPITVIKNI
+100 SEVIELDPIMVIKNI

-139 YNDTDINRI
+139 YNDTDVNRI
-148 LSRIPGIY
+148 LARIPGVY

-211 ALEARKG
+211 SLEARKG

-226 HSTGGSINYVS
+226 HSTGGAINYVS
-237 TPIPSNSKSN
+237 TPIPSNYKSN

-260 KANVGK
+260 KANIGK
-266 SSKSFG
+266 SIGSFG

-281 NDGFKKIDFSNNKTG
+281 NDGFKQLDFSNNKTG
-296 YSKTDLMAK
+296 YTKTDFMGKL
-305 VRYQSNLMK
+305 RYKSNLLN

-336 GLTENDY
+336 GLTEQDY
-343 SIDPYRRYSSS
+343 SINPYRRYSSS

-360 ADHMQ
+360 ADHTQ
-365 FSLTNSIQLNKNS
+365 FSLTNSIQFNKNS
-378 NLALVIYRNNFKRN
+378 NAALVIYRNDFKRN
-392 WYKLSKVNGASIS
+392 WYKLSKVNGTSIG
-405 SLLSEGNSHKSY
+405 SLLSVGNLHKNY
-417 SYLSAKDTEDDTYEI
+417 SYLSSKETENDAYQI

-446 VSNLKPNFLP
+446 VSNLKPNISS
-456 NHNLMIGLRIH
+456 HNLMIGLRIH

-473 FQKID
+473 FQKVD

-486 LNLTTNGLWGVGSKN
+486 LKLTTNGIWGVGSKN
-501 NRLDDAI
+501 NRLDKAT

-518 SFRKFIITA
+518 SFNKFIITA

-554 PERVLDPTKKIKS
+554 PERTLDPTQKTKNIN
-567 IKVLV
+567 ILV
-572 PGAGFVYQLN
+572 PGAGFIYQLN
-582 PNVQILA
+582 SNVEILA

-603 DSEDIKP
+603 DSQDIKP
-610 EESINLETGFIIKDG
+610 EESVNVETGFVIKDG
-625 LNKVRTVLFNNSY
+625 LNKVKTVLFNNSY

-668 FAISRIFKRGNI
+668 FAINRIFKRGNL
-680 LVPVEFNYTFT
+680 LVPIEFNYTYT
-691 SSEFLSTFESS
+691 STEFLSTFESS

-719 KHQMFAEIGIIA
+719 KYQMFAEIGIIA
-731 RDMRFYMKLN
+731 RDTRFYMKLN

-750 GTGVIDDK
+750 GSGAIDDK
-758 YATQK
+758 SATQK

-778 LNLFFSIKNLTN
+778 SNLFFSIKNLTN

-804 TMPKTFSAGIK
+804 TMPKTFSAGIR

>member
-1 MIKNI
+1 MRKN
-6 IISLII
+6 LILI
-12 ISYSL
+12 TIFLSVSIL
-17 LNAGQVIMGYVINSA
+17 SASEVIMGYVINSA
-32 NQEPLP
+32 SQEPLS
-38 DVNIV
+38 DVNVIV
-43 VVNQEIGSSTDS
+43 LNQEVGSSTDS
-55 YGFFQIEL
+55 YGYFQIQL
-63 PELISEIFIEA
+63 PQEFSEVFIEA
-74 TAVGFSKVEK
+74 SAVGFSKVK
-84 KITKNDLKNT
+84 KKLSRKDLKNT

-100 SEIIELDPITVIKNI
+100 SEVIELDPIMVIKNI

-139 YNDTDINRI
+139 YNDTDVNRI
-148 LSRIPGIY
+148 LARIPGVY

-211 ALEARKG
+211 SLEARKG

-226 HSTGGSINYVS
+226 HSTGGAINYVS
-237 TPIPSNSKSN
+237 TPIPSNYKSN

-260 KANVGK
+260 KANIGK
-266 SSKSFG
+266 SIGSFG

-281 NDGFKKIDFSNNKTG
+281 NDGFKQLDFSNNKTG
-296 YSKTDLMAK
+296 YTKTDFMGKL
-305 VRYQSNLMK
+305 RYKSNLLN

-336 GLTENDY
+336 GLTEQDY
-343 SIDPYRRYSSS
+343 SINPYRRYSSS

-360 ADHMQ
+360 ADHTQ
-365 FSLTNSIQLNKNS
+365 FSLTNSIQFNKNS
-378 NLALVIYRNNFKRN
+378 NAALVIYRNDFKRN
-392 WYKLSKVNGASIS
+392 WYKLSKVNGTSIG
-405 SLLSEGNSHKSY
+405 SLLSVGNLHKNY
-417 SYLSAKDTEDDTYEI
+417 SYLSSKETENDAYQI

-446 VSNLKPNFLP
+446 VSNLKPNISS
-456 NHNLMIGLRIH
+456 HNLMIGLRIH

-473 FQKID
+473 FQKVD

-486 LNLTTNGLWGVGSKN
+486 LKLTTNGIWGVGSKN
-501 NRLDDAI
+501 NRLDKAT

-518 SFRKFIITA
+518 SFNKFIITA

-554 PERVLDPTKKIKS
+554 PERTLDPTQKTKNIN
-567 IKVLV
+567 ILV
-572 PGAGFVYQLN
+572 PGAGFIYQLN
-582 PNVQILA
+582 SNVEILA

-603 DSEDIKP
+603 DSQDIKP
-610 EESINLETGFIIKDG
+610 EESINVETGFVIKDG
-625 LNKVRTVLFNNSY
+625 LNKVKTVLFNNSY

-668 FAISRIFKRGNI
+668 FAINRIFKRGNL
-680 LVPVEFNYTFT
+680 LVPIEFNYTYT
-691 SSEFLSTFESS
+691 STEFLSTFESS

-719 KHQMFAEIGIIA
+719 KYQMFAEIGIIA
-731 RDMRFYMKLN
+731 RDTRFYMKLN

-750 GTGVIDDK
+750 GSGAIDDK
-758 YATQK
+758 SATQK

-778 LNLFFSIKNLTN
+778 SNLFFSIKNLTN

-804 TMPKTFSAGIK
+804 TMPKTFSAGIR

>member
-1 MIKNI
+1 MRKN
-6 IISLII
+6 LILI
-12 ISYSL
+12 TIFLSVSIL
-17 LNAGQVIMGYVINSA
+17 SASEVIMGYVINSA
-32 NQEPLP
+32 SQEPLS
-38 DVNIV
+38 DVNVIV
-43 VVNQEIGSSTDS
+43 LNQEVGSSTDS
-55 YGFFQIEL
+55 YGYFQIQL
-63 PELISEIFIEA
+63 PQEFSEVFIEA
-74 TAVGFSKVEK
+74 SAVGFSKVK
-84 KITKNDLKNT
+84 KKLSRKDLKNT

-100 SEIIELDPITVIKNI
+100 SEVIELDPIMVIKNI

-139 YNDTDINRI
+139 YNDTDVNRI
-148 LSRIPGIY
+148 LARIPGVY

-211 ALEARKG
+211 SLEARKG

-226 HSTGGSINYVS
+226 HSTGGAINYVS
-237 TPIPSNSKSN
+237 TPIPSNYKSN

-260 KANVGK
+260 KANIGK
-266 SSKSFG
+266 SIGSFG

-281 NDGFKKIDFSNNKTG
+281 NDGFKQLDFSNNKTG
-296 YSKTDLMAK
+296 YTKTDFMGKL
-305 VRYQSNLMK
+305 RYKSNLLN

-336 GLTENDY
+336 GLTEQDY
-343 SIDPYRRYSSS
+343 SINPYRRYSSS

-360 ADHMQ
+360 ADHTQ
-365 FSLTNSIQLNKNS
+365 FSLTNSIQFNKNS
-378 NLALVIYRNNFKRN
+378 NAALVIYRNDFKRN
-392 WYKLSKVNGASIS
+392 WYKLSKVNGTSIG
-405 SLLSEGNSHKSY
+405 SLLSVGNLHKNY
-417 SYLSAKDTEDDTYEI
+417 SYLSSKETENDAYQI
-432 KANNRKYYSQGIQI
+432 KANNRNYYSQGIQI
-446 VSNLKPNFLP
+446 VSNLKPNISS
-456 NHNLMIGLRIH
+456 HNLMIGLRIH

-473 FQKID
+473 FQKVD

-486 LNLTTNGLWGVGSKN
+486 LKLTTNGIWGVGSKN
-501 NRLDDAI
+501 NRLDKAT

-518 SFRKFIITA
+518 SFNKFIITA

-554 PERVLDPTKKIKS
+554 PERTLDPTQKTKNIN
-567 IKVLV
+567 ILV
-572 PGAGFVYQLN
+572 PGAGFIYQLN
-582 PNVQILA
+582 SNVEILA

-603 DSEDIKP
+603 DSQDIKP
-610 EESINLETGFIIKDG
+610 EESINVETGFVIKDG
-625 LNKVRTVLFNNSY
+625 LNKVKTVLFNNSY

-668 FAISRIFKRGNI
+668 FAINRIFKRGNL
-680 LVPVEFNYTFT
+680 LVPIEFNYTYT
-691 SSEFLSTFESS
+691 STEFLSTFESS

-719 KHQMFAEIGIIA
+719 KYQMFAEIGIIA
-731 RDMRFYMKLN
+731 RDTRFYMKLN

-750 GTGVIDDK
+750 GSGAIDDK
-758 YATQK
+758 SATQK

-778 LNLFFSIKNLTN
+778 SNLFFSIKNLTN

-804 TMPKTFSAGIK
+804 TMPKTFSAGIR